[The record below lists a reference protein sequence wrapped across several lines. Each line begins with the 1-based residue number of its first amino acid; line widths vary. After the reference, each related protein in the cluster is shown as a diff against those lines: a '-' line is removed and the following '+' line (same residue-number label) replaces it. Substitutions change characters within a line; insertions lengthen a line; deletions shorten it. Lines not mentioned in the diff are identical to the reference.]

1 MKHDHWFSIWR
12 IKSQLPL
19 VTLSVRLYMCFVTNA
34 SLFYPIL
41 LDIGYSLDIENKEP
55 LKMRTWKQVQ
65 ISKFLRIFLTVVIVS
80 GICLLFMVH
89 QLENPPYIA
98 KEFPFPK
105 TPYFENANK
114 RVKRSDIL
122 KNKKD
127 SSFKDLYNFHTIT
140 LQQMSDI
147 SQVPSKRRYKFR
159 KGNRLKKSGRVSNQT
174 KKKFGPGS
182 LLDKT
187 VNVSHFHFQRGLPN
201 GIRSFPDDYH
211 RISESELAL
220 KRTSEM
226 VKTSIPN
233 PKAGTFKQHSTNAQT
248 NIMGKREADSR
259 KDSETTKVGFE
270 YTKSVESDAEIRRP
284 NNDANSQL
292 SANVRYENLTA
303 VNNVGHNVSQIRDRA
318 ITAKP
323 NSRSAVYMWK
333 NGANPSKPTAKI
345 SPSDTLE
352 STWNHI
358 QKEIIRR
365 LPNEAVQEYE
375 LKQKTTN
382 DLQDFDD
389 DQKEKTFEEI
399 LNKEISIYQDFNQRP
414 SEETPVNLI
423 NHGKKTSK
431 VVSNFE
437 GNFAPKVASKL
448 RASDQHPKKKR
459 RSLLI
464 FGDDRSGT
472 TFVTKMFSAD
482 PQMFTVYEPLWVTKK
497 WFNQLGIVDPRD
509 KDIVVQDVVNGLL
522 SCHFTQSQIA
532 RSFLANT
539 HPSWIAK
546 GVFEKNVFRTSA
558 FAARTKSGKK
568 FWPDLYKYPKFAEQ
582 VCLNKFNHSV
592 VKVGQVRT
600 PRESIFTFISSIFDE
615 TVDTDVRVIQIVR
628 DPRGSI
634 NSRIRSGWI
643 SDFTYTGFPT
653 SVSSLCGKI
662 ATNIKIGRKLHSVE
676 SLRNRYMEIRYKEI
690 ATMPVATAKKIY
702 QFAGFEMPDSLI
714 DWIVRS
720 TNPEQKQLAAALENP
735 YSHVR
740 DSSANYLKWRRESP
754 IKRVRIIEQQCKTL
768 LDLLGLDAVADEM
781 ETLRS

>member
-1 MKHDHWFSIWR
+1 
-12 IKSQLPL
+12 
-19 VTLSVRLYMCFVTNA
+19 
-34 SLFYPIL
+34 
-41 LDIGYSLDIENKEP
+41 
-55 LKMRTWKQVQ
+55 MRTWKQLQ
-65 ISKFLRIFLTVVIVS
+65 ISKFLRIALIVVIVS
-80 GICLLFMVH
+80 GICLFFMVH

-114 RVKRSDIL
+114 KVKRSDIL
-122 KNKKD
+122 KNEKD
-127 SSFKDLYNFHTIT
+127 SFFKDLYNFHTNT
-140 LQQMSDI
+140 SQQMSYI
-147 SQVPSKRRYKFR
+147 SQALSKRRYKFR
-159 KGNRLKKSGRVSNQT
+159 KGKRLRKSGRVSKQT
-174 KKKFGPGS
+174 KKKLGPGS
-182 LLDKT
+182 LLNKT

-201 GIRSFPDDYH
+201 GKRSFPDDYH
-211 RISESELAL
+211 RISASELDL
-220 KRTSEM
+220 KRTSEV
-226 VKTSIPN
+226 VKTSTPYTTV
-233 PKAGTFKQHSTNAQT
+233 GTFKQHSTDAQT
-248 NIMGKREADSR
+248 NSTGKREADST
-259 KDSETTKVGFE
+259 KDSETMKVGFE
-270 YTKSVESDAEIRRP
+270 YTKSVESDSEIRRP
-284 NNDANSQL
+284 NNDENSQL
-292 SANVRYENLTA
+292 WANVRYENFSA
-303 VNNVGHNVSQIRDRA
+303 VNNVGGNVSQIRDRA
-318 ITAKP
+318 MTAKP
-323 NSRSAVYMWK
+323 NSRSAVYIWK
-333 NGANPSKPTAKI
+333 NGANTSKPTAKI
-345 SPSDTLE
+345 SRSDTLD

-358 QKEIIRR
+358 EKEIIRR
-365 LPNEAVQEYE
+365 LPNEAVSEYK
-375 LKQKTTN
+375 LKQKTRN

-389 DQKEKTFEEI
+389 AQKEKTFEEI

-423 NHGKKTSK
+423 NHGKKPSK

-437 GNFAPKVASKL
+437 ENLAPKVASKL
-448 RASDQHPKKKR
+448 RPSDQHPKKKR

-472 TFVTKMFSAD
+472 TFVTKMFAAD
-482 PQMFTVYEPLWVTKK
+482 PQMFTVYEPLWVTKE

-509 KDIVVQDVVNGLL
+509 KDIIVQDVVNGLL

-532 RSFLANT
+532 RSFLAYT
-539 HPSWIAK
+539 HPSWVAK

-558 FAARTKSGKK
+558 FSARTKSGKK
-568 FWPDLYKYPKFAEQ
+568 FWPDLYKYPKFTEQ

-615 TVDTDVRVIQIVR
+615 NVDTDVSVIQIVR

-643 SDFTYTGFPT
+643 SDFTYTGFPL
-653 SVSSLCGKI
+653 SVSSLCRKI
-662 ATNIKIGRKLHSVE
+662 VTNIKIGRKLHSVE

>member
-1 MKHDHWFSIWR
+1 
-12 IKSQLPL
+12 
-19 VTLSVRLYMCFVTNA
+19 
-34 SLFYPIL
+34 
-41 LDIGYSLDIENKEP
+41 
-55 LKMRTWKQVQ
+55 MRTWKQRQ
-65 ISKFLRIFLTVVIVS
+65 ISKFLRIALIVVIVS
-80 GICLLFMVH
+80 GICLFFMVH

-114 RVKRSDIL
+114 KVKRSDIL

-127 SSFKDLYNFHTIT
+127 SFFKDLYNFHTNT
-140 LQQMSDI
+140 SQQMSYI
-147 SQVPSKRRYKFR
+147 SQALSKRRYKFR
-159 KGNRLKKSGRVSNQT
+159 KGKRLRKSGRVSKQT
-174 KKKFGPGS
+174 KKKLGPGS
-182 LLDKT
+182 LLNKT

-201 GIRSFPDDYH
+201 GKRSFPDDYH
-211 RISESELAL
+211 RISASELDL
-220 KRTSEM
+220 KRTSEV
-226 VKTSIPN
+226 VKTSTPYTTV
-233 PKAGTFKQHSTNAQT
+233 GTFKQHSTDAQT
-248 NIMGKREADSR
+248 NSTGKREADSR
-259 KDSETTKVGFE
+259 KDSETMKVGFE
-270 YTKSVESDAEIRRP
+270 YTKSVESDSEIRRP
-284 NNDANSQL
+284 NNDENSQL
-292 SANVRYENLTA
+292 WANVRYENFSA
-303 VNNVGHNVSQIRDRA
+303 VNNVGGNVSQIRDRA
-318 ITAKP
+318 MTAKP

-333 NGANPSKPTAKI
+333 NGATTSKPTAKI
-345 SPSDTLE
+345 SRSDTLD

-358 QKEIIRR
+358 EKEIIRR
-365 LPNEAVQEYE
+365 LPNEAVSEYK
-375 LKQKTTN
+375 LKQKTRN

-389 DQKEKTFEEI
+389 AQKEKTFEEI

-423 NHGKKTSK
+423 NHGKKSTK

-437 GNFAPKVASKL
+437 GNLAPKVASKL
-448 RASDQHPKKKR
+448 RPSDQHPKKKR

-472 TFVTKMFSAD
+472 TFITKMFAAD
-482 PQMFTVYEPLWVTKK
+482 PQMFTVYEPLWVTKE

-509 KDIVVQDVVNGLL
+509 KDIIVQDVVNGLL

-532 RSFLANT
+532 RSFLGYT
-539 HPSWIAK
+539 HPSWVAK

-558 FAARTKSGKK
+558 FSARTKSGKK

-615 TVDTDVRVIQIVR
+615 NVDTDVSVIQIVR

-643 SDFTYTGFPT
+643 SDFTYTGFPM
-653 SVSSLCGKI
+653 SVSSLCRKI

-754 IKRVRIIEQQCKTL
+754 IKRVRIIEQQCKPL

>member
-1 MKHDHWFSIWR
+1 
-12 IKSQLPL
+12 
-19 VTLSVRLYMCFVTNA
+19 MC
-34 SLFYPIL
+34 LF
-41 LDIGYSLDIENKEP
+41 
-55 LKMRTWKQVQ
+55 
-65 ISKFLRIFLTVVIVS
+65 
-80 GICLLFMVH
+80 FMVH

-98 KEFPFPK
+98 KEFLFPK

-114 RVKRSDIL
+114 KVKRSDIL

-127 SSFKDLYNFHTIT
+127 SFFKDLYNFHTNT
-140 LQQMSDI
+140 SQQMSDI
-147 SQVPSKRRYKFR
+147 SQAPSKRRYKFK
-159 KGNRLKKSGRVSNQT
+159 KGKRLKRSGRVSNQT
-174 KKKFGPGS
+174 KKKFSPGS
-182 LLDKT
+182 LLNKT

-201 GIRSFPDDYH
+201 SIRSIPDDSH
-211 RISESELAL
+211 SISESELDL
-220 KRTSEM
+220 KLTSEM
-226 VKTSIPN
+226 VKTSTPYT
-233 PKAGTFKQHSTNAQT
+233 KVGTIKQHSTNAQMD
-248 NIMGKREADSR
+248 IMGKREADSR

-270 YTKSVESDAEIRRP
+270 YTKSVETDSEIRRL
-284 NNDANSQL
+284 NNDENSQL
-292 SANVRYENLTA
+292 WANVRYENLTA
-303 VNNVGHNVSQIRDRA
+303 VNNVGGNVSQIRDKA
-318 ITAKP
+318 MTAKP

-333 NGANPSKPTAKI
+333 NGANTSKPTAKI
-345 SPSDTLE
+345 SRSDTLD

-365 LPNEAVQEYE
+365 LPNEAVSEYK
-375 LKQKTTN
+375 LKQKTRN
-382 DLQDFDD
+382 DLQDIDD
-389 DQKEKTFEEI
+389 TQKEKTFDEI
-399 LNKEISIYQDFNQRP
+399 LNKEISLYQDFNQRP
-414 SEETPVNLI
+414 REETPVNLI
-423 NHGKKTSK
+423 NHGKKSSK
-431 VVSNFE
+431 VVPNFE
-437 GNFAPKVASKL
+437 GNLASKVARKL

-472 TFVTKMFSAD
+472 TFVTKMFAAD

-546 GVFEKNVFRTSA
+546 GVFEKNVFRTPA

-615 TVDTDVRVIQIVR
+615 NVDTDVRVIQIVR

-643 SDFTYTGFPT
+643 SDFTYTGFPM
-653 SVSSLCGKI
+653 SVSSLCRKI

-781 ETLRS
+781 ETLHS

>member
-1 MKHDHWFSIWR
+1 M
-12 IKSQLPL
+12 
-19 VTLSVRLYMCFVTNA
+19 
-34 SLFYPIL
+34 
-41 LDIGYSLDIENKEP
+41 DIGLSLDIENKQQ
-55 LKMRTWKQVQ
+55 LKMRTWKQLQ
-65 ISKFLRIFLTVVIVS
+65 ISKFLRIALIVVIVS
-80 GICLLFMVH
+80 GMCLFFMVH
-89 QLENPPYIA
+89 RLENPPYIA

-114 RVKRSDIL
+114 KVKRSDVL

-127 SSFKDLYNFHTIT
+127 AFFKDLYNFHTNT
-140 LQQMSDI
+140 SQQMSDT
-147 SQVPSKRRYKFR
+147 SQVPSKRRYNFR
-159 KGNRLKKSGRVSNQT
+159 KGKRLKKSGRVSNQT

-182 LLDKT
+182 LLNKT

-201 GIRSFPDDYH
+201 GKRSFPDDYH
-211 RISESELAL
+211 RISASELDL
-220 KRTSEM
+220 KRTSEV
-226 VKTSIPN
+226 VKTSTPYTTV
-233 PKAGTFKQHSTNAQT
+233 GTFKQPSTDAQT
-248 NIMGKREADSR
+248 NSTGKREADSR
-259 KDSETTKVGFE
+259 KDSETMKVGFE
-270 YTKSVESDAEIRRP
+270 YTKSVESDSEIRRP
-284 NNDANSQL
+284 NNDENSQL
-292 SANVRYENLTA
+292 WANVRYENFSA
-303 VNNVGHNVSQIRDRA
+303 VNNVGGNVSQIRDRA
-318 ITAKP
+318 MTAKP
-323 NSRSAVYMWK
+323 NSRSAVYTWK
-333 NGANPSKPTAKI
+333 NGANTSKPTAKI
-345 SPSDTLE
+345 SRSDTLD

-358 QKEIIRR
+358 EKEIIRR
-365 LPNEAVQEYE
+365 LPNEAVSEYK
-375 LKQKTTN
+375 LKQKTRN
-382 DLQDFDD
+382 DLQEFDD
-389 DQKEKTFEEI
+389 AQKEKTFEEI

-423 NHGKKTSK
+423 NHGKKSTK

-437 GNFAPKVASKL
+437 GNLSPKVASKL
-448 RASDQHPKKKR
+448 RPSDQHPKKKR

-472 TFVTKMFSAD
+472 TFVTKMFAAD
-482 PQMFTVYEPLWVTKK
+482 PQMFTVYEPLWVTKE

-509 KDIVVQDVVNGLL
+509 KDIIVQDVVNGLL

-532 RSFLANT
+532 RSFLAYT
-539 HPSWIAK
+539 HPSWVAK

-558 FAARTKSGKK
+558 FSARTKSGKK

-615 TVDTDVRVIQIVR
+615 NVDTDVSVIQIVR

-643 SDFTYTGFPT
+643 SDFTYTGFPM
-653 SVSSLCGKI
+653 SVSSLCRKI

>member
-1 MKHDHWFSIWR
+1 
-12 IKSQLPL
+12 
-19 VTLSVRLYMCFVTNA
+19 
-34 SLFYPIL
+34 
-41 LDIGYSLDIENKEP
+41 
-55 LKMRTWKQVQ
+55 MRTWKQLQ
-65 ISKFLRIFLTVVIVS
+65 ISKFLRIALIVVIVS
-80 GICLLFMVH
+80 GMCLFFMVH
-89 QLENPPYIA
+89 QLENLPYIA
-98 KEFPFPK
+98 NEFPFPK
-105 TPYFENANK
+105 TPYFANANK

-122 KNKKD
+122 TNKKD

-140 LQQMSDI
+140 SQQMSDT
-147 SQVPSKRRYKFR
+147 SQAPSKRRYKFR
-159 KGNRLKKSGRVSNQT
+159 KGKRLKKSERVSNQA

-182 LLDKT
+182 LLNKT

-211 RISESELAL
+211 RISESELDL

-226 VKTSIPN
+226 VKTSTSY
-233 PKAGTFKQHSTNAQT
+233 PKAGTFKQHSTDAET
-248 NIMGKREADSR
+248 NIMGKREAGSR
-259 KDSETTKVGFE
+259 KDSETPKVGFE
-270 YTKSVESDAEIRRP
+270 YVKSVESDSEIRRP
-284 NNDANSQL
+284 NKDENSRL
-292 SANVRYENLTA
+292 WTNVRYENLTA
-303 VNNVGHNVSQIRDRA
+303 VNNVGGNVSQIRDRA
-318 ITAKP
+318 MTAKP
-323 NSRSAVYMWK
+323 NSRSAVHMWK
-333 NGANPSKPTAKI
+333 NGANTSKPTTKI
-345 SPSDTLE
+345 SRSDTLD

-358 QKEIIRR
+358 QKGMIRR
-365 LPNEAVQEYE
+365 LPNEAVSEYN
-375 LKQKTTN
+375 LKQKTRN
-382 DLQDFDD
+382 HLQDFDD
-389 DQKEKTFEEI
+389 AQKEKTFEEI
-399 LNKEISIYQDFNQRP
+399 LNKETSIYQDFNQRP
-414 SEETPVNLI
+414 SVETPVNLI
-423 NHGKKTSK
+423 NHGKKSSK

-437 GNFAPKVASKL
+437 KNFAPRVASKL

-472 TFVTKMFSAD
+472 TFVTKMFAAD

-522 SCHFTQSQIA
+522 SCHFAQSQIA

-546 GVFEKNVFRTSA
+546 GVFEQNVFRTLA
-558 FAARTKSGKK
+558 FASRTKSGKK

-615 TVDTDVRVIQIVR
+615 NVDTDVRVIQIVR

-643 SDFTYTGFPT
+643 SDFTYTGFPM
-653 SVSSLCGKI
+653 SVSSLCHKI
-662 ATNIKIGRKLHSVE
+662 ASNIKIGRKLHSVE

>member
-1 MKHDHWFSIWR
+1 
-12 IKSQLPL
+12 
-19 VTLSVRLYMCFVTNA
+19 
-34 SLFYPIL
+34 
-41 LDIGYSLDIENKEP
+41 
-55 LKMRTWKQVQ
+55 MRTWKQLQ
-65 ISKFLRIFLTVVIVS
+65 ISKFLRIALTVVIVS
-80 GICLLFMVH
+80 GICLFFMVH
-89 QLENPPYIA
+89 QIENSPYIA

-114 RVKRSDIL
+114 GSDIL
-122 KNKKD
+122 MNKKD
-127 SSFKDLYNFHTIT
+127 SFFKDLYNFHTNT
-140 LQQMSDI
+140 SQQMSGT
-147 SQVPSKRRYKFR
+147 SQAPSKRRYKFR
-159 KGNRLKKSGRVSNQT
+159 KGKRLKESGRVSNQT

-182 LLDKT
+182 LLNKT

-211 RISESELAL
+211 RISESELDL
-220 KRTSEM
+220 KRTSEL
-226 VKTSIPN
+226 VKTSTPYTTV
-233 PKAGTFKQHSTNAQT
+233 GTFKQHSTDSQK

-270 YTKSVESDAEIRRP
+270 NRKSVESDSEIRRP
-284 NNDANSQL
+284 NTDENSQL
-292 SANVRYENLTA
+292 WANVRFENLTA
-303 VNNVGHNVSQIRDRA
+303 VNNVGGNVSQMRDRA
-318 ITAKP
+318 MTAKP

-333 NGANPSKPTAKI
+333 NGVSH
-345 SPSDTLE
+345 SDTLD

-358 QKEIIRR
+358 QKGIIRR
-365 LPNEAVQEYE
+365 LPNEAVSEYK
-375 LKQKTTN
+375 LKQKTRD

-389 DQKEKTFEEI
+389 AQKEKTFDEI

-414 SEETPVNLI
+414 REETPVNRT
-423 NHGKKTSK
+423 NHGKKSSK

-437 GNFAPKVASKL
+437 KNLAPKVASKL

-472 TFVTKMFSAD
+472 TFVTKMFAAD

-546 GVFEKNVFRTSA
+546 GVFEKNVFRTPA

-615 TVDTDVRVIQIVR
+615 NADTDVRVIQIVR

-643 SDFTYTGFPT
+643 SDFTYTGFPM
-653 SVSSLCGKI
+653 SVSSLCRKI